1 MQRSTNNRRQKS
13 SNQQDAM
20 MGNRGRLDD
29 QNDLSA
35 DRQAEEEGTETST
48 SVIIIYLVDEA
59 SSPWSSYRIGG
70 LVRIC
75 RHGDGVSS
83 RTTVTSIVA
92 AQYQSWNLS
101 HEEGMNNERPLR
113 RQVFPRHHSMVPL
126 SPMVKTTRRN
136 MSIYHLSR
144 GSHEPNSN
152 LLCICIVSN

>member
-1 MQRSTNNRRQKS
+1 
-13 SNQQDAM
+13 M

-101 HEEGMNNERPLR
+101 HEEGMNDRSDDRFFLGTI
-113 RQVFPRHHSMVPL
+113 FMVPL

>member
-48 SVIIIYLVDEA
+48 SVIIIYLDEA